1 MSKDYMTEGHA
12 AWITYADPAG
22 TVPSEKTNP
31 WETPIGAADQFAP
44 IVDKNGI
51 ALFRKTFT
59 VRELKAAR
67 VDATAL
73 GIYDLYVNGK
83 RVGRQ
88 AGREDATPYDEL
100 KPGWTDYT
108 ARCLYYSYDL
118 APYLTCLLY
127 TSDAADD

>member
-59 VRELKAAR
+59 VRELKAAQ
-67 VDATAL
+67 
-73 GIYDLYVNGK
+73 GEN
-83 RVGRQ
+83 
-88 AGREDATPYDEL
+88 
-100 KPGWTDYT
+100 
-108 ARCLYYSYDL
+108 
-118 APYLTCLLY
+118 PYLEELLNKLVY
-127 TSDAADD
+127 RTF

>member
-67 VDATAL
+67 VDANASDARRDVRMPPPTT
-73 GIYDLYVNGK
+73 NSNP
-83 RVGRQ
+83 
-88 AGREDATPYDEL
+88 AGRTTP
-100 KPGWTDYT
+100 PGACTT
-108 ARCLYYSYDL
+108 PTTL
-118 APYLTCLLY
+118 PPT
-127 TSDAADD
+127 

>member
-59 VRELKAAR
+59 VLFRLNLAR
-67 VDATAL
+67 ISIANCRNFITVSDTAL
-73 GIYDLYVNGK
+73 
-83 RVGRQ
+83 
-88 AGREDATPYDEL
+88 
-100 KPGWTDYT
+100 
-108 ARCLYYSYDL
+108 
-118 APYLTCLLY
+118 
-127 TSDAADD
+127 

>member
-51 ALFRKTFT
+51 ALFHR
-59 VRELKAAR
+59 
-67 VDATAL
+67 
-73 GIYDLYVNGK
+73 
-83 RVGRQ
+83 
-88 AGREDATPYDEL
+88 
-100 KPGWTDYT
+100 PGAESGTRGCY
-108 ARCLYYSYDL
+108 RSRHL
-118 APYLTCLLY
+118 
-127 TSDAADD
+127 